1 MSYENIKIEKGLYT
15 TGKSFTQALEALDPS
30 ENYKGTSLEGLDAFE
45 RQLKRF
51 DIKVSAKDCDTV
63 SKFFQTTDSA
73 ALFPEFV
80 SRSIKL
86 GMKDNCTID
95 KIIATTTFVDSLDYR
110 SIELT
115 EDENYT
121 TFNPIAEGTQLETVE
136 IKVKDTLTKLN
147 KYGKIISASYEA
159 IKFQKLDVFSLALRR
174 IGENIMRMEVDKVL
188 EIANSNES
196 TTIKYTGDTITY
208 DGLVNL
214 YASMSPFNLT
224 TMLMSTNT
232 YAQILKLPQFRDADA
247 GLDFHGTGK
256 ILTPF
261 GAEVII
267 NTNIADGY
275 IVALDKNYAIERVVA
290 SDITTEFDKLID
302 RQLERASISTIVG
315 FNCIFP
321 NAIRVF
327 CKQV

>member
-1 MSYENIKIEKGLYT
+1 
-15 TGKSFTQALEALDPS
+15 
-30 ENYKGTSLEGLDAFE
+30 
-45 RQLKRF
+45 
-51 DIKVSAKDCDTV
+51 
-63 SKFFQTTDSA
+63 
-73 ALFPEFV
+73 
-80 SRSIKL
+80 
-86 GMKDNCTID
+86 
-95 KIIATTTFVDSLDYR
+95 
-110 SIELT
+110 
-115 EDENYT
+115 
-121 TFNPIAEGTQLETVE
+121 
-136 IKVKDTLTKLN
+136 
-147 KYGKIISASYEA
+147 
-159 IKFQKLDVFSLALRR
+159 
-174 IGENIMRMEVDKVL
+174 MRMEVDKVL

-224 TMLMSTNT
+224 TMVMSPNT

-327 CKQV
+327 CKQA

>member
-51 DIKVSAKDCDTV
+51 DIKVSGKDCDTV

-95 KIIATTTFVDSLDYR
+95 KIITTTTFVDSLDYR

-224 TMLMSTNT
+224 TMLMSPNT

>member
-1 MSYENIKIEKGLYT
+1 MH
-15 TGKSFTQALEALDPS
+15 
-30 ENYKGTSLEGLDAFE
+30 
-45 RQLKRF
+45 
-51 DIKVSAKDCDTV
+51 
-63 SKFFQTTDSA
+63 
-73 ALFPEFV
+73 
-80 SRSIKL
+80 
-86 GMKDNCTID
+86 
-95 KIIATTTFVDSLDYR
+95 
-110 SIELT
+110 
-115 EDENYT
+115 
-121 TFNPIAEGTQLETVE
+121 
-136 IKVKDTLTKLN
+136 
-147 KYGKIISASYEA
+147 
-159 IKFQKLDVFSLALRR
+159 
-174 IGENIMRMEVDKVL
+174 MEVDKVL

-196 TTIKYTGDTITY
+196 NTIKYTGDTITY
-208 DGLVNL
+208 DSLVNL

-224 TMLMSTNT
+224 TMLMSPNT

-327 CKQV
+327 CKQA

>member
-1 MSYENIKIEKGLYT
+1 MH
-15 TGKSFTQALEALDPS
+15 
-30 ENYKGTSLEGLDAFE
+30 
-45 RQLKRF
+45 
-51 DIKVSAKDCDTV
+51 
-63 SKFFQTTDSA
+63 
-73 ALFPEFV
+73 
-80 SRSIKL
+80 
-86 GMKDNCTID
+86 
-95 KIIATTTFVDSLDYR
+95 
-110 SIELT
+110 
-115 EDENYT
+115 
-121 TFNPIAEGTQLETVE
+121 
-136 IKVKDTLTKLN
+136 
-147 KYGKIISASYEA
+147 
-159 IKFQKLDVFSLALRR
+159 
-174 IGENIMRMEVDKVL
+174 MEVDKVL

-196 TTIKYTGDTITY
+196 NTIKYTGDTITY

-224 TMLMSTNT
+224 TMVMSPNT

-302 RQLERASISTIVG
+302 RQLDQITVSITCG
-315 FNCIFP
+315 FRKLTP
-321 NAIRVF
+321 DAV
-327 CKQV
+327 KVLTVTG

>member
-51 DIKVSAKDCDTV
+51 DIKVSGKDCDTV

-86 GMKDNCTID
+86 GMKDNCIID

-121 TFNPIAEGTQLETVE
+121 DFNPIAEGTQLETLE

-174 IGENIMRMEVDKVL
+174 IGENIMHMEVDKVL

-196 TTIKYTGDTITY
+196 NTIKYTGDTITY
-208 DGLVNL
+208 DSLVNL

-224 TMLMSTNT
+224 TMLMSPNT

-327 CKQV
+327 CKQA

>member
-51 DIKVSAKDCDTV
+51 DIKVSGKDCDTV

-80 SRSIKL
+80 SRSIKF

-115 EDENYT
+115 EDDNYT
-121 TFNPIAEGTQLETVE
+121 DFNPIAEGTQLETVE

-174 IGENIMRMEVDKVL
+174 IGENIMHMEVDKVL

-196 TTIKYTGDTITY
+196 NTIKYTGDTITY

-224 TMLMSTNT
+224 TMVMSPNT

-327 CKQV
+327 CKQA